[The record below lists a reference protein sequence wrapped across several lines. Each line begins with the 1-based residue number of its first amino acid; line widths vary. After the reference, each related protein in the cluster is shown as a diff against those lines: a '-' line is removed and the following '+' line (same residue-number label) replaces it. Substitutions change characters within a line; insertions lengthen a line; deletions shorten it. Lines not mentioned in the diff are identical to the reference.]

1 VTQSLK
7 ARMAGGYQA
16 LGCWLNMCSPIAAE
30 IVAQAGYDFVMI
42 DREHGPS
49 DLMNAIHLMHAVQ
62 AHATAPYMRV
72 PSGEPVV
79 IKLALDIGIEGVM
92 VPAVNSPEEATAVVE
107 ACRYPPHGI
116 RGVATP
122 IVRAAG
128 YGARAEEYARS
139 ASESLLVICQIESG
153 AAVDAAADIAA
164 VDGVDLVFVGPYD
177 LSANLGYL
185 GEPDHPDVARAIAK
199 VERAAKDGGKLL
211 GGIPTPRR
219 SAAELFKAGHNL
231 VLAGADLAFIR
242 DGARAQ
248 VAGLAKDRRREP

>member
-72 PSGEPVV
+72 PSGDPVV
-79 IKLALDIGIEGVM
+79 IKLAL
-92 VPAVNSPEEATAVVE
+92 E